1 MKPVVEKQILQNL
14 PLIEGSQMYHGW
26 KEPPVNPVLYFYV
39 FNLTNKEE
47 FLSGNM
53 AQPSEIKSIQ
63 RIFS

>member
-1 MKPVVEKQILQNL
+1 MKPVVKSQILQNL
-14 PLIEGSQMYHGW
+14 PLIEGSKVHQGW
-26 KEPPVNPVLYFYV
+26 KDPPVKPVLYFYV

>member
-39 FNLTNKEE
+39 FNLTNKDD
-47 FLSGNM
+47 FLSG
-53 AQPSEIKSIQ
+53 K
-63 RIFS
+63 